1 MIYDTNKFMIRKLRA
16 KDIMIR
22 DVIVVEPDESVAA
35 AKLKMVRANI
45 GGVPVVEGDRLVGFI
60 THRDILLAGS
70 EALKLKVKDI
80 MSKDLVVVDKNTSLS
95 RISKIMVETGYQRIP
110 VVEDG
115 KLLGL
120 ITQSCVIKAIADHME
135 DL

>member
-1 MIYDTNKFMIRKLRA
+1 MIRKLRA

-22 DVIVVEPDESVAA
+22 DVIVVKPEESVAA

-45 GGVPVVEGDRLVGFI
+45 GGVPVVEGDKLVGFI

-80 MSKDLVVVDKNTSLS
+80 MSRDLVVVDKNTPIGSIS
-95 RISKIMVETGYQRIP
+95 RIMVETGYQRIP

-115 KLLGL
+115 RLLGL
-120 ITQSCVIKAIADHME
+120 ITQSCVIKAVADHIE
-135 DL
+135 DDCP